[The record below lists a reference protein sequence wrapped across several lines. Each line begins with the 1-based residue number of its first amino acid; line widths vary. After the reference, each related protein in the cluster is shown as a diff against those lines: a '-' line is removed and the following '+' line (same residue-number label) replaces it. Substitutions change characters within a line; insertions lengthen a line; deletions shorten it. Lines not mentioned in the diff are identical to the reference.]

1 MAALVIADMK
11 ISVETYDQVAKGIG
25 EAMKHAPGFLMHFV
39 GKTPEGWRVF
49 EVWNSSKEANRFFAD
64 EIHPNIPADQQP
76 KRTVVELHNIIL
88 PT

>member
-11 ISVETYDQVAKGIG
+11 IDLDTYDQISRAISEKMR
-25 EAMKHAPGFLMHFV
+25 AAPGFLMHFV

-64 EIHPNIPADQQP
+64 EIHPNIPPGMAP
-76 KRTVVELHNIIL
+76 HRTVVELHNL
-88 PT
+88 VDRS